1 MDLEKLISEL
11 KIYLNNNKSLKNAI
25 YLLNNFDLDQIK
37 PYSNFQETGY
47 KRNLVFKCDLFEIFL
62 ICWSPNAI
70 SAIHD
75 HSCNGCLMKILEGCL
90 EEEIYNKDL
99 SKNQNYIRNKDDI
112 QYIDNSLGYHKIRN
126 NNKDTISIHIYSP
139 PDYKANLFD

>member
-1 MDLEKLISEL
+1 
-11 KIYLNNNKSLKNAI
+11 
-25 YLLNNFDLDQIK
+25 
-37 PYSNFQETGY
+37 
-47 KRNLVFKCDLFEIFL
+47 
-62 ICWSPNAI
+62 
-70 SAIHD
+70 
-75 HSCNGCLMKILEGCL
+75 MKILEGCL